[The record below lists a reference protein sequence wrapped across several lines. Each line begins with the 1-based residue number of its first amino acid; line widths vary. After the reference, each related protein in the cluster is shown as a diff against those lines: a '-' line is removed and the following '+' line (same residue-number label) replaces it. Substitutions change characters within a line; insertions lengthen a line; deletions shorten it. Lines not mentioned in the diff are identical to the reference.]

1 VVDDT
6 AANRDMLSR
15 RLERHGF
22 HVETAEDGET
32 ALRLMSKAQ
41 PPFDLV
47 LLDVMMPGIN
57 GLDVLRAVRGRWDA
71 TQLPVIMATARD
83 ASQDVVEALEL
94 GANDYVTK
102 PLDFPVVMARVRTQ
116 LSLRRA
122 VEQIRVLE
130 KGLEQRNEELQLAN
144 ARMRA
149 DLDAASKVQAALLPV
164 AMTDVPG
171 YSFGWRFKPSAWL
184 AGDILNFFRLDERH
198 VGLYLL
204 DVSGHGVAAALLSVT
219 VSRFLSAA
227 RDPASLLWWREDDEE
242 HYRLQPPAAVA
253 ARLNQRFPFDD
264 KTGQYFTLVYG
275 LLDLHTHRLRYVS
288 AGHPGVIQVPRAG
301 AGVLKE
307 VTGYP
312 IGVASEAYDEHE
324 IELAPGDRL
333 CVYSD
338 GVPEAMDAADTL
350 FGSERLLAQLDATRG
365 EPLEGALTSLIAR
378 IDRWRGGGHVHD
390 DLSVLALERE

>member
-1 VVDDT
+1 
-6 AANRDMLSR
+6 
-15 RLERHGF
+15 
-22 HVETAEDGET
+22 
-32 ALRLMSKAQ
+32 
-41 PPFDLV
+41 
-47 LLDVMMPGIN
+47 
-57 GLDVLRAVRGRWDA
+57 
-71 TQLPVIMATARD
+71 
-83 ASQDVVEALEL
+83 
-94 GANDYVTK
+94 
-102 PLDFPVVMARVRTQ
+102 
-116 LSLRRA
+116 
-122 VEQIRVLE
+122 
-130 KGLEQRNEELQLAN
+130 
-144 ARMRA
+144 MRA
-149 DLDAASKVQAALLPV
+149 DLDAAAKVQAALLPV
-164 AMTDVPG
+164 EAPEVPG
-171 YSFGWRFKPSAWL
+171 YRVGWRFKPSAWL

-219 VSRFLSAA
+219 VSRFLSPA
-227 RDPASLLWWREDDEE
+227 RDAASLLWWREDDGE